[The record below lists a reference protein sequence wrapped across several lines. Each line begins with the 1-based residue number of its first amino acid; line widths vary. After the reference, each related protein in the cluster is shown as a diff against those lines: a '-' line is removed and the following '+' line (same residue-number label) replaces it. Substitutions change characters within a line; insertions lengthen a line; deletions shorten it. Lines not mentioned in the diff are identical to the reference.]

1 MPKYINADDMLADEC
16 EAYLSAQAKTTDKLT
31 RDINYVVHTKLQ
43 RLLADAPTV
52 DAVEVVRCKDCKWYS
67 DDYCCQF
74 GDDYGDDWY
83 CADGERREEDAKQ
96 SESDP

>member
-1 MPKYINADDMLADEC
+1 MSEWIVEITDE
-16 EAYLSAQAKTTDKLT
+16 LPHLKLMT
-31 RDINYVVHTKLQ
+31 EL
-43 RLLADAPTV
+43 
-52 DAVEVVRCKDCKWYS
+52 VRCKDCKWYS

-96 SESDP
+96 S